1 MREANARAT
10 ELNVVLDA
18 MSDGVMAWTAN
29 GLITHLND
37 QAGQLLGLSPT
48 TVVGRR
54 YPEFMHLP
62 QSFVQAAAR
71 VISVDVRVIV
81 ASDFDL
87 EVLAEEGAFR
97 ADLFFRLS
105 SFAS

>member
-1 MREANARAT
+1 MSEVLGIESLSAGQPSKF
-10 ELNVVLDA
+10 ELAHDGTLFLEDIDALPLDA
-18 MSDGVMAWTAN
+18 QSA
-29 GLITHLND
+29 LLNYLET
-37 QAGQLLGLSPT
+37 GEVIRLGGT
-48 TVVGRR
+48 
-54 YPEFMHLP
+54 
-62 QSFVQAAAR
+62 R